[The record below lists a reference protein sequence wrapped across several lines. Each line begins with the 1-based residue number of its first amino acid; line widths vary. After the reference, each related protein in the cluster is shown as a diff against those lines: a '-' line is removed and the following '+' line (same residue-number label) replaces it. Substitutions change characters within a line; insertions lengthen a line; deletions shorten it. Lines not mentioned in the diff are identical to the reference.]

1 MKSKVKLKP
10 FCKKIGS
17 GVTPRGGD
25 SVYID
30 YGVALIRS
38 QNVYNGKFSEQGLAF
53 INSDIAQKMKGV
65 TVEKN
70 DVLLNITGDSV
81 ARCCMAPERIL
92 PARVNQHVSILRTVE
107 DGLDSKFLMYY
118 LISPYMQRR
127 MLSFAGSGGTRK
139 ALTKEMIENFD
150 IPETDYTSQQKIAR
164 NLAAYDDLIEVNN
177 SRIQLLEESARL
189 LFREWFV
196 YFRFPGNQKIKI
208 VDGVP
213 EGWEKVP
220 LPELIDFKEGPGLRN
235 YQFRDD
241 GIPFLNIRTF
251 GDDEIDLSK
260 VGYLGETEV
269 YGKYQHFLLKENDH
283 VVSSSG
289 TLGRLVTVRA
299 SHLPLM
305 LNTSLIRMRPK
316 GLMKVWVL
324 KAYLLYGGFIEK
336 ASSLAIGA
344 AQLNFGPAHLK
355 KMAILFPKNIEIV
368 DEFEKNIGPIYLTK
382 KILLDQNQKLTQ
394 ARDLLLPRL
403 MSGKIE
409 V

>member
-1 MKSKVKLKP
+1 MNSVVKLKP
-10 FCKKIGS
+10 LCKKIGS

-30 YGVALIRS
+30 QGVTLIRS
-38 QNVYNGKFSEQGLAF
+38 QNVYNGKFSEQGLVF
-53 INSDIAQKMKGV
+53 ITSDMAQRMRGV

-70 DVLLNITGDSV
+70 DILLNITGDSV
-81 ARCCMAPERIL
+81 ARCCIVPEQIL
-92 PARVNQHVSILRTVE
+92 PARVNQHVSIVRTFQDE
-107 DGLDSKFLMYY
+107 LDPKFLMYY
-118 LISPYMQRR
+118 LISPYMQRK

-150 IPETDYTSQQKIAR
+150 IPEIDYTFQQKIST
-164 NLAAYDDLIEVNN
+164 NLAAYDDIIEVNN
-177 SRIQLLEESARL
+177 RRIQLLEEVARL
-189 LFREWFV
+189 LYREWFV
-196 YFRFPGNQKIKI
+196 YFRFPGHGKIE
-208 VDGVP
+208 DGVP

-220 LPELIDFKEGPGLRN
+220 LLELIDFKEGPGLRN
-235 YQFRDD
+235 HQFREE

-251 GDDEIDLSK
+251 GDDEIDLLK

-283 VVSSSG
+283 VISSSG

-316 GLMKVWVL
+316 GLMKVWIL

-355 KMAILFPKNIEIV
+355 KMVILFPKNIKII
-368 DEFEKNIGPIYLTK
+368 DEFEKIIEPIYLTK
-382 KILLDQNQKLTQ
+382 KTLLDQNLKLAQ